1 MKQSRTPRKH
11 GPGKSSAQ
19 ARKTLAAF
27 QRYLDKWMNDGSS
40 EQEESWKVL
49 KKALEEN
56 RSGYR
61 KLFRD

>member
-1 MKQSRTPRKH
+1 MKQSRTPRKDR
-11 GPGKSSAQ
+11 PVKNSAQ

-27 QRYLDKWMNDGSS
+27 QRYLDKWMNDDSG

-49 KKALEEN
+49 KMALEEN